1 MGIPIS
7 QFLGIV
13 ASLATIG
20 AAVAVVIRYVRGE
33 EKRNRQVVW
42 GTIGVTAAIVILAI
56 IFSQTVSVS
65 LNGYS
70 TIPLPFGTSAT
81 GSPAVIITP
90 SVSNIAPSE
99 TLTENMTLDCTSQ
112 PRCDI
117 PLLSSTID
125 TIQIDQQKH
134 DMLWTYTV
142 TNHTNGVLINIAV
155 DTNKLQD
162 ANGNNWDGESQE
174 TSDTFELAI
183 GQSVQRHYVF
193 PVVPRAG
200 QSYTYFF
207 SIESGPGYGLN
218 AYVAILKF

>member
-1 MGIPIS
+1 MGIPVS
-7 QFLGIV
+7 EFLGIV

-20 AAVAVVIRYVRGE
+20 AAVAVVIRYVRSE

-56 IFSQTVSVS
+56 IFSQTVSMS

-70 TIPLPFGTSAT
+70 TIPLPFSTSAT
-81 GSPAVIITP
+81 GSPAVIVTP
-90 SVSNIAPSE
+90 SASNTAPSE
-99 TLTENMTLDCTSQ
+99 TLAEDITLDCTSQ

-117 PLLSSTID
+117 PLLSPTVDS
-125 TIQIDQQKH
+125 IQIDQQKH
-134 DMLWTYTV
+134 NMLWMYTF
-142 TNHTNGVLINIAV
+142 TNHTNGVLTNIAV
-155 DTNKLQD
+155 DMNTLQD
-162 ANGNNWDGESQE
+162 PNGNHWDGELQE
-174 TSDTFELAI
+174 TSDTFDLAI

-193 PVVPRAG
+193 PVVPRTG

-218 AYVAILKF
+218 AYVAIFKF